1 MALRQKTRDIER
13 ASSVQRTPLQSAQTA
28 NEHDRSLNPAVA
40 LLRATNL
47 HSSKLRPAD
56 VFALQRTVG
65 NGAAR
70 QILAGRARQSQRGR
84 LTSQAKL
91 TVGPAGDHYEREA
104 DRVAATVMQTSVP
117 HVQRQDSEEED
128 QEKTIQTKPLVSS
141 ITPLIQRQKTPDEE
155 ERETAVQLQ
164 SDGGQTSV
172 ASGVEHGIEQA
183 RGSGQSLPG
192 DLRARMERSFGV
204 GFGSVRVHADAA
216 ADSLNRSVQARAFTT
231 GHDLFF
237 RRGEYNPVSRSGQ
250 ELIAHELTHVVQ
262 QNGGRTRTNGLLLQ
276 RRGEEGILSE
286 IQSDRNFWKMLSWK
300 EKLAAVIAAP
310 FIAPLTQMWESGKEA
325 AVDIYG
331 GLGKD
336 PGFFAKLSAVIP
348 ITIGALVMGAHGLIE
363 GALKGLAFGV
373 GNPLYSVGKRL
384 AKGIVAA
391 PGVVWDFLKGLSWKG
406 VKEAVQE
413 ARGIFDVDTTH
424 PKYGNLSAE
433 ERQKK
438 FFLFGKD
445 SARRKNY
452 NRDELADLAN
462 YTLQFTG
469 GTTSVTK
476 FLTGPAVAQVIPD
489 LATNAAALSQMGA
502 VGGVV
507 GAATSLWDARK
518 GFKQWKDTSNT
529 TEQQRIGLGRGLSGV
544 ASATQQTATATSNIG
559 QLVNPA
565 VSATAQVVSGA
576 AAIVSG
582 TVDIVRGVYG
592 RSKATANMARLES
605 LRTSSRNEDIKQAA
619 RQAHSTQEIRKTTA
633 NWTIGKGVL
642 GVVGG
647 GLLTAVAGGLLAA
660 SMATPI
666 GWGILA
672 GAAVVGAAAAFFKWL
687 SKRQRKKDVAMRE
700 LGVSEADMTAW
711 EKKKKKIEDAHWWR
725 WNKERVAGLEALG
738 PDPLQKKLDHF
749 GFKSAGH
756 FYANYINYTA
766 NKMYDAGVG
775 GRGTLELQIAEA
787 LDSRTA
793 RLMQARQAAVSAAS
807 EAEILEAR
815 LSLLDWQLVQS
826 AGEAFDQR
834 ARMDYKQLKQNFGV
848 EAAEGNLYPEVEEL
862 LTGMGLK
869 FDFRKDPAEPK
880 PDKIGNA
887 LHE

>member
-1 MALRQKTRDIER
+1 
-13 ASSVQRTPLQSAQTA
+13 
-28 NEHDRSLNPAVA
+28 
-40 LLRATNL
+40 
-47 HSSKLRPAD
+47 
-56 VFALQRTVG
+56 
-65 NGAAR
+65 
-70 QILAGRARQSQRGR
+70 
-84 LTSQAKL
+84 
-91 TVGPAGDHYEREA
+91 
-104 DRVAATVMQTSVP
+104 
-117 HVQRQDSEEED
+117 
-128 QEKTIQTKPLVSS
+128 
-141 ITPLIQRQKTPDEE
+141 
-155 ERETAVQLQ
+155 
-164 SDGGQTSV
+164 
-172 ASGVEHGIEQA
+172 
-183 RGSGQSLPG
+183 
-192 DLRARMERSFGV
+192 MERSFGADFS
-204 GFGSVRVHADAA
+204 GVRVHADAE

-237 RRGEYNPVSRSGQ
+237 RRGEYNPQSRSGQ

-262 QNGGRTRTNGLLLQ
+262 QNGGRMRTNGLLLQ
-276 RRGEEGILSE
+276 RWGDDGFVVD
-286 IQSDRNFWKMLSWK
+286 IQSDRNFWKMLSWQ

-310 FIAPLTQMWESGKEA
+310 IIAPLAQMWESGKEA
-325 AVDIYG
+325 AVEIYG
-331 GLGKD
+331 GLGKN

-348 ITIGALVMGAHGLIE
+348 IILGALVMGAHGLIE
-363 GALKGLAFGV
+363 GALKGLAFGI
-373 GNPLYSVGKRL
+373 GNPLYSIGKRL
-384 AKGIVAA
+384 ARGVVGFVES
-391 PGVVWDFLKGLSWKG
+391 PGVVLEFLKGLSWKG

-433 ERQKK
+433 ERQRR
-438 FFLFGKD
+438 FFLYGKD

-476 FLTGPAVAQVIPD
+476 FLTGPAVASVIPG

-518 GFKQWKDTSNT
+518 GFKQWRDTSNT

-565 VSATAQVVSGA
+565 VTATAQVVSGA
-576 AAIVSG
+576 AAIVTG

-592 RSKATANMARLES
+592 RSKATENMARLER
-605 LRTSSRNEDIKQAA
+605 LQTASRNEDIQQAA
-619 RQAHSTQEIRKTTA
+619 RQAHSTQDIRKTTA

-687 SKRQRKKDVAMRE
+687 KKRQRKKDVAMRE
-700 LGVSEADMTAW
+700 LGVTEADMTAW

-766 NKMYDAGVG
+766 HKVYDAGVG
-775 GRGTLELQIAEA
+775 GRGTLELQIATDI
-787 LDSRTA
+787 DSRTA
-793 RLMQARQAAVSAAS
+793 RLMAARQAAVLASS
-807 EAEILEAR
+807 EAEVLEAR
-815 LSLLDWQLVQS
+815 LSVLNWQLVHS
-826 AGEAFDQR
+826 AEETFDQR
-834 ARMDYKQLKQNFGV
+834 ARMDYRELKQTFGV

-880 PDKIGNA
+880 PDKIGKA